1 MSEDLLFPDRA
12 AFRAWLDANG
22 ADAGGVWLVLGKDGG
37 PTTLSAREALEEAL
51 CFGWID
57 GRMQRLGDTTYR
69 KYFARRT
76 ATSRW
81 SATNRALAQ
90 TLVDQGAM
98 TPAGSAAIARAKSA
112 GTWDGPAR
120 VVVDEEAV
128 QAFQLAVQPHE
139 PAYTHLLAMSP
150 SVQRT
155 YTAYFLDA
163 RSDATRRTRLA
174 KIVDRL
180 DQNLRPM

>member
-1 MSEDLLFPDRA
+1 MSEDLLFPHRE
-12 AFRAWLDANG
+12 AFRAWLDAHG
-22 ADAGGVWLVLGKDGG
+22 TDSGGVWLVFGKDGG
-37 PTTLSAREALEEAL
+37 PGTLSAREALEEAL
-51 CFGWID
+51 CSGWID
-57 GRMQRLGDTTYR
+57 GRMQSLGDTTYR

-76 ATSRW
+76 PASRW
-81 SATNRALAQ
+81 SAANRALAQ

-112 GTWDGPAR
+112 GTWEGPAR
-120 VVVDEEAV
+120 VVVDDEAV
-128 QAFQLAVQPHE
+128 QAFRLVVQPHE

-155 YTAYFLDA
+155 YTAFFLDA
-163 RSDATRRTRLA
+163 KSDATRQTRLA

-180 DQNLRPM
+180 DHNLRPM